1 MQRIRVLVTVMT
13 YPIPSANYGELVC
26 TAGVTESGDFV
37 RLYPIRYRDLPLAQ
51 QYKKYQWIEV
61 DAERHRSDIRK
72 EMEARVRPFR
82 NRSKVVRRQP
92 ADQDA
97 SS

>member
-1 MQRIRVLVTVMT
+1 MT
-13 YPIPSANYGELVC
+13 YPIPSAKYGELVC

-61 DAERHRSDIRK
+61 DVERHRSDSRK
-72 EMEARVRPFR
+72 ESSRRVAIL
-82 NRSKVVRRQP
+82 
-92 ADQDA
+92 ADDVQNPYQFQ
-97 SS
+97 